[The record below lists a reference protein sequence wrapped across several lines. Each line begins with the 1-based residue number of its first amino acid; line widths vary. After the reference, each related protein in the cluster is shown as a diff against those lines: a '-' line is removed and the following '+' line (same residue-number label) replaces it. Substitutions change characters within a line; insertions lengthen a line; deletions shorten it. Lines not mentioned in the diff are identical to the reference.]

1 MSYNR
6 FYFRSDNNSE
16 MFARL
21 ELMLG
26 LTPRLQII
34 VSVVG
39 VVGNPFVLNTLKS
52 QLL

>member
-16 MFARL
+16 MFVGL
-21 ELMLG
+21 LG
-26 LTPRLQII
+26 LTLGLQII

-39 VVGNPFVLNTLKS
+39 VVRNPFILNALKS
-52 QLL
+52 